1 MVEAAAPPKKSEKL
15 EEDATAAAVEE
26 ALGKI
31 KVIKQDFITE
41 VKAWDDEDFKID
53 ADLQKG
59 IQEDLGFSKPSRI
72 QKHAIPMIAS
82 APFKNLVA
90 QSKNGSGKTG
100 AFMIGSAIRIDRTEK
115 AIQVIVVANSQI
127 MSTQIADLFKKLVKH
142 TDIRVIDVPVEQ
154 STDGEVLVSTVGQLC
169 KMLGGRKA
177 VKLDKMKVIVFDE
190 ADFYF
195 GEEGTVA

>member
-1 MVEAAAPPKKSEKL
+1 MQNLAFAFIPVFAVLVGALIAGAAE
-15 EEDATAAAVEE
+15 
-26 ALGKI
+26 
-31 KVIKQDFITE
+31 
-41 VKAWDDEDFKID
+41 
-53 ADLQKG
+53 
-59 IQEDLGFSKPSRI
+59 
-72 QKHAIPMIAS
+72 
-82 APFKNLVA
+82 
-90 QSKNGSGKTG
+90 GSGIAKWLGLETEQKFQG
-100 AFMIGSAIRIDRTEK
+100 FGVSACATCDGFFYRGK
-115 AIQVIVVANSQI
+115 QVIVVANSQI